1 MATIDDLKDLAQVR
15 NLVNNQTKLL
25 DDLALKLRDTPIY
38 QEILSAQTKKAELAT
53 SQAAIEEKIKN
64 EGKVQ
69 FSEKTESLEGEDREK
84 AIKEFRDSLISGLG
98 LRITNFLEY
107 DLAEVTEWCKENAK
121 LLFKLDVKEFE
132 KMADKVNVP
141 GVKKIN
147 VPTITIATD
156 LSSYLVQAPAPA
168 AEGEVVNDPQ

>member
-1 MATIDDLKDLAQVR
+1 METINELKDLARTRAEVKK
-15 NLVNNQTKLL
+15 NQEVL
-25 DDLALKLRDTPIY
+25 DKLALDLRDNPLY
-38 QEILSAQTKKAELAT
+38 QEILSAQTKKAELQA
-53 SQAAIEEKIKN
+53 SQSAIEEKIKN
-64 EGKVQ
+64 DWKVQ
-69 FSEKTESLEGEDREK
+69 FSEKTASLEGEDREK